1 MKIKRIELTNN
12 IFFGNFTF
20 DFTQDDG
27 TIFDNIILAGENGCG
42 KTQLLNLI
50 YDFSEL
56 STGGIV
62 SSEKRK
68 FTVVLSTDELFQVT
82 SNLNNNVSLIS
93 PTGEFEI
100 LQDFTTQ
107 PNYWNRI
114 KVAYFSKDENNRI
127 SSKTIDSSHLFSN
140 VNVKSLFKSIF
151 STVEINYNPNTTSA
165 ITALEI
171 DQSVES
177 SIRSSNDL
185 GTEIQQ
191 LLIDVHTNDAT
202 DLQIW
207 VDEHDGIVPPTE
219 VKNKRINRFKNAFST
234 IFEDLNFNKITTEN
248 NIKKVIFRKGQQDVS
263 ISDLSSGE
271 KQIVFRGAF
280 LLRNQQSTKGNI
292 VLIDEP
298 EISLHPKWQDKIFDY
313 YRNLFIDTTDIQNSQ
328 LFIATHSQYV
338 LKSGI
343 RNRNNTSI
351 ILLERTA
358 NGLKIKKITEPL
370 LVLPSIT
377 IAELNYVAF
386 GILSS
391 DYHIELYGVLQRKV
405 ALSLGKAECTV
416 KECDTYIKQHIQ
428 YNSAIHEKISNHH
441 NTTYYTLPTYVR
453 NAIDHPDPSRPY
465 SQDDLRCS
473 INLLIELCK

>member
-1 MKIKRIELTNN
+1 M
-12 IFFGNFTF
+12 
-20 DFTQDDG
+20 
-27 TIFDNIILAGENGCG
+27 
-42 KTQLLNLI
+42 
-50 YDFSEL
+50 
-56 STGGIV
+56 
-62 SSEKRK
+62 
-68 FTVVLSTDELFQVT
+68 
-82 SNLNNNVSLIS
+82 
-93 PTGEFEI
+93 
-100 LQDFTTQ
+100 
-107 PNYWNRI
+107 
-114 KVAYFSKDENNRI
+114 
-127 SSKTIDSSHLFSN
+127 
-140 VNVKSLFKSIF
+140 
-151 STVEINYNPNTTSA
+151 
-165 ITALEI
+165 
-171 DQSVES
+171 
-177 SIRSSNDL
+177 

-191 LLIDVHTNDAT
+191 LLIDIHTNDAT

-207 VDEHDGIVPPTE
+207 VDEHEGIVPPTK

-263 ISDLSSGE
+263 ISDLSSGK

-313 YRNLFIDTTDIQNSQ
+313 YRNLFIDTTNIQNSQ

-391 DYHIELYGVLQRKV
+391 DYHIELYGFLQRKV

-428 YNSAIHEKISNHH
+428 
-441 NTTYYTLPTYVR
+441 
-453 NAIDHPDPSRPY
+453 
-465 SQDDLRCS
+465 
-473 INLLIELCK
+473 